1 MNSIRIASG
10 VAAAATGL
18 ALLFATPAFAA
29 DIEVKS
35 NIDTV
40 TVYPDG
46 ATVTRLATVGLPAGA
61 STIVLKGLPAA
72 LDASSLRVTGQGS
85 ASFAIGSV
93 EVKEV
98 PGDTKSGANP
108 ELEAKIKALTAS
120 KEALEA
126 QLAAAEGKRD
136 MIKRYA
142 AASPEKLGPE
152 AKPLDVAQWADAWD
166 TVGSALAKSNEE
178 IRVIALRVKD
188 IGKEIETLEEAQ
200 PDEADPGQPK
210 RNVIVSVDAKLA
222 LEGALS
228 LSYRVTGAKWR
239 PIYDARLDTGGTA
252 GKGSNTGGKPSLELI
267 RRAQVTQTTGED
279 WTNVALT
286 VSTVSVARGTG
297 APELRAS
304 QVAFWEPPRPVLR
317 APTAAAPYQRQF
329 SVESNAKTRQLAV
342 DKMAEGDAKKPDEQA
357 EEQQASIEAGGFQ
370 VSFGVPGRVSVQQD
384 GSPKAFRLAS
394 RSIVPTLAVKSAPV
408 IDEAAY
414 LEASF
419 VNEDEAALL
428 PGEVAIHRDD
438 TFVGRGRVGLV
449 APGDKVEL
457 GFGSDE
463 RVKVTRVPLRRA
475 QEEPGVFSSSKT
487 DQREFKTT
495 VKNLHTFPV
504 KVTIIDRVPFSENA
518 AITVEMLSQST
529 APTEKVVK
537 DRRGVMAWTYDYAA
551 GEQKEIRLA
560 YRVKWPADKEIAVDG
575 WPQR

>member
-1 MNSIRIASG
+1 MNSIRTASG
-10 VAAAATGL
+10 VAAAATAL
-18 ALLFATPAFAA
+18 ALLFMTPAFAA
-29 DIEVKS
+29 DIEAKS
-35 NIDTV
+35 TIDAV

-46 ATVTRLATVGLPAGA
+46 ATVTRLATVGLPQGA

-85 ASFAIGSV
+85 ASFGIGSV
-93 EVKEV
+93 EVKQV
-98 PGDTKSGANP
+98 PGETKSTANP
-108 ELEAKIKALTAS
+108 ELEAKIKALTAG

-126 QLAAAEGKRD
+126 QLQAAEGKRD

-152 AKPLDVAQWADAWD
+152 AKPLDVAQWAGAWEM
-166 TVGSALAKSNEE
+166 VGSALAKTNEE
-178 IRVIALRVKD
+178 IRVVALRVKD

-210 RNVIVSVDAKLA
+210 QNVIVAVDTKLA
-222 LEGALS
+222 LEGSLA

-239 PIYDARLDTGGTA
+239 PIYDARLDTGG
-252 GKGSNTGGKPSLELI
+252 KGGKPSLELI
-267 RRAQVTQTTGED
+267 RRAQITQTTGED
-279 WTNVALT
+279 WANVALA

-304 QVAFWEPPRPVLR
+304 QVAFYEPPRPVLR
-317 APTAAAPYQRQF
+317 SPAAAPSYQRQL
-329 SVESNAKTRQLAV
+329 SVESNAKSRVLAV
-342 DKMAEGDAKKPDEQA
+342 DKMAEADAKKPDEEA
-357 EEQQASIEAGGFQ
+357 EEQQASLEAGGFQ
-370 VSFGVPGRVSVQQD
+370 ASFAVPGRVSVQQD
-384 GSPKAFRLAS
+384 GSPKAFRLSS
-394 RSIVPTLAVKSAPV
+394 RNVAPALTVKSVPV

-428 PGEVAIHRDD
+428 PGEIAIHRDD

-518 AITVEMLSQST
+518 AIIVEMLSQST

-560 YRVKWPADKEIAVDG
+560 YRVKWPAEKEIAVDG
-575 WPQR
+575 RPQR